1 MQSLT
6 SNIDSLTYKLTLMVY
21 KTVNDG
27 LTNRVTLVERHLL
40 ASQQHSRTEFLD
52 SVNVYSSVDNHD
64 LKATVSNL
72 L

>member
-1 MQSLT
+1 
-6 SNIDSLTYKLTLMVY
+6 MVY

-27 LTNRVTLVERHLL
+27 LTNCVTLVERHLL

-64 LKATVSNL
+64 LKSTVSNIL
-72 L
+72 